1 MKKIILIACIISH
14 FGVNAQSTDNA
25 KPELLTETGGNAV
38 SVAEA
43 VVNNNH
49 KVDSL
54 TILYQSEKSKVLD
67 LQSRLNSQND
77 SLKTKN
83 KVIKENRDRIE
94 ELEKSM
100 IIIAS
105 NFLYIPYED
114 YSINKIAIPAYESV
128 KSPDLKLKY
137 NNRYVLLK
145 NYVDHVNELK
155 AFLISV
161 NDELGKSSLLR
172 RSSNEIV
179 KSFEDLKIYKDYTN
193 YADWDKTYLGS
204 FLMKVKNKIF
214 EIGDNRKENG
224 LESLIRELDSLK
236 ISK

>member
-105 NFLYIPYED
+105 NFLYITYEE
-114 YSINKIAIPAYESV
+114 YSINKIV
-128 KSPDLKLKY
+128 
-137 NNRYVLLK
+137 
-145 NYVDHVNELK
+145 
-155 AFLISV
+155 
-161 NDELGKSSLLR
+161 
-172 RSSNEIV
+172 
-179 KSFEDLKIYKDYTN
+179 
-193 YADWDKTYLGS
+193 
-204 FLMKVKNKIF
+204 
-214 EIGDNRKENG
+214 
-224 LESLIRELDSLK
+224 
-236 ISK
+236 